1 MYQGSLPQSP
11 RTSWRSMPSTI
22 SIELPPLQL
31 TDDLP
36 RRPPTVAAGVI
47 TMIATAFLG
56 TFTALLSFVALHHF
70 NAMFQPAVAP
80 IGASQH
86 FVDQVQTMVRTAMIA
101 TSVLSLI
108 MSTVLVLLTVGILRG
123 NRGARMGVWAL
134 CVFGTAWTIAVLV
147 AVILAHSMM
156 PLQSSDITAAA
167 VVRTAEESVPG
178 WFPGVLG
185 FLSLAQALG
194 YVAAAI
200 LLAAPSS
207 SPFFRSV
214 LRPWHPHAEPSAE
227 SEHWSIGAEQEQ
239 AGTGA
244 SGPAT

>member
-1 MYQGSLPQSP
+1 
-11 RTSWRSMPSTI
+11 MPSTV

-36 RRPPTVAAGVI
+36 RRPPSIAAAVI
-47 TMIATAFLG
+47 AMIATGFLG
-56 TFTALLSFVALHHF
+56 AFTALLSFVALHHF

-80 IGASQH
+80 IGASKH
-86 FVDQVQTMVRTAMIA
+86 FVDQVETTVRTAIIG

-108 MSTVLVLLTVGILRG
+108 MATVLVLLTVGIVRG

-134 CVFGTAWTIAVLV
+134 CVFGTAWAIALLV
-147 AVILAHSMM
+147 GVILAHSMM
-156 PLQSSDITAAA
+156 PLQSSEITAAA

-178 WFPGVLG
+178 WFSGVLG
-185 FLSLAQALG
+185 FLSLVQALG

-207 SPFFRSV
+207 GPFFRSV
-214 LRPWHPHAEPSAE
+214 LRPWHPEAETIDDVSN
-227 SEHWSIGAEQEQ
+227 WSIGTDPEQ

-244 SGPAT
+244 PRPTA